1 MDVKKNSIAFYTCI
15 FGNYDLVK
23 SINSSLLKKFNFFLI
38 TNLSIK
44 SKNWNII
51 KVDDSRLS
59 NFYLSR
65 FYKFFIHNKIKKY
78 KFSVYFDGNIIIEKD
93 FLLLLKKFISS
104 KKDIGLFKHS
114 SRSNVYEEINTNL
127 KEKKNN
133 SFDIKRLLNF
143 YRKNKYLSINDLTE
157 NCIIIRFNNS
167 KKMTLAMNIWW
178 KLLRLYGKRDQI
190 LLPYVIWKTKITKFV
205 FDINL
210 RDTKYVTILPHY
222 SGSIL
227 KRSRIFLYAKF
238 YKLFKMFN
246 FLKKIS
252 R

>member
-23 SINSSLLKKFNFFLI
+23 SINANLLKKFNFFLI
-38 TNLSIK
+38 TNLNIK

-51 KVDDSRLS
+51 KVNDNRFS

-114 SRSNVYEEINTNL
+114 SRS
-127 KEKKNN
+127 N

-227 KRSRIFLYAKF
+227 KRSRILLYAKF

>member
-23 SINSSLLKKFNFFLI
+23 SINTNLLKKFNFFLI
-38 TNLSIK
+38 TNLNIK

-51 KVDDSRLS
+51 KVNDNRFS

-190 LLPYVIWKTKITKFV
+190 LLPYVIWKTQITKFV

-210 RDTKYVTILPHY
+210 RNTKYVTILPHY

-227 KRSRIFLYAKF
+227 KRSRILLYSKF

-246 FLKKIS
+246 FLKKNS